1 MDIIIIQQLLE
12 RISNMIRTEMRTELI
27 GRGLQPVQFE
37 ALYYLSICN
46 RFSNT
51 PKAVTEFLGLTK
63 GTVSQT
69 IKVLEIKG
77 YVEKIADRNDKRIT
91 HLIMTKK
98 GRQLLSDYFPSEK
111 LLAACSDSEGGNTE
125 FDPALLQQQ
134 LTLLLASIQKQHQY
148 RSFGVCT
155 SCKYHLNSNGGYV
168 CGLTQLPLTADDI
181 TLICVEHQPVTKDK

>member
-1 MDIIIIQQLLE
+1 MDLIIIQQLLE

-27 GRGLQPVQFE
+27 GYGLQPVQFD

-98 GRQLLSDYFPSEK
+98 GRKLLSDYFPSEK
-111 LLAACSDSEGGNTE
+111 LLAACSDCEGEKTE

-134 LTLLLASIQKQHQY
+134 LTLLLASIQKQHQS
-148 RSFGVCT
+148 RSFGVCN
-155 SCKYHLNSNGGYV
+155 SCKYHLDVNGGYV

-181 TLICVEHQPVTKDK
+181 TLICVEHQPVTKEK